1 MFFSPLEK
9 IIAHTALEPLAP
21 FLSKDF
27 LGGIRHGDHL
37 RWQRLV
43 SELPALEPSSL
54 YLGDIVEI
62 GTATQCSDKQRAQI
76 QQLLFEFKPWRK
88 GPFNVFGV
96 DIDSEWQSNLK
107 WDRLATAITPLQGR
121 TVLDVGS
128 GNGYSSLR
136 MLGDGAQ
143 LVIGLEPHIPYYGQ
157 FSALKKYLQP
167 EPVFV
172 LPLAMEDLPASLAC
186 FDTVFSMGVIYHR
199 RSPLDHLLQLS
210 DSLRPGGELVL
221 ETIVVDG
228 PEGYCLMPEDRYARM
243 SNVWFLPSI
252 ATLQLWLRRCEMQ
265 NIRLIDVSTT
275 TSIEQRQTE
284 WMPFDSLEQAL
295 SETDTSKT
303 VEGYPAPKRVLII
316 CEKP

>member
-1 MFFSPLEK
+1 MYFSTLEK
-9 IIAHTALEPLAP
+9 SISNTPLAALAP
-21 FLSKDF
+21 FLQHQF
-27 LGGIRHGDHL
+27 LDSIRHGDHL

-43 SELPALEPSSL
+43 SELPEIEPTTLE
-54 YLGDIVEI
+54 LGKVIKI
-62 GTATQCSDKQRAQI
+62 GTPTQCSEHQQELIQR
-76 QQLLFEFKPWRK
+76 LLFEFKPWRK
-88 GPFNVFGV
+88 GPFQVFGV

-107 WDRLATAITPLQGR
+107 WDRLASKITPLQGR

-157 FSALKKYLQP
+157 FSALKKYLPQP
-167 EPVFV
+167 VYV
-172 LPLAMEDLPASLAC
+172 LPLALEAFPGSLAC

-199 RSPLDHLLQLS
+199 RSPLDHLLQLA
-210 DSLRPGGELVL
+210 DCLRPGGELVL

-243 SNVWFLPSI
+243 GNVWFLPSVE
-252 ATLQLWLRRCEMQ
+252 TLQMWLRKCEFR

-275 TSIEQRQTE
+275 TGKEQRQTE
-284 WMPFDSLEQAL
+284 WMPYDSLEQAL
-295 SETDTSKT
+295 SSEDPALT
-303 VEGYPAPKRVLII
+303 VEGYPAPRRAII
-316 CEKP
+316 LCEKA